1 MKRIIKKVAVVGSG
15 IMGSGIA
22 CHFAN
27 IGLEVL
33 LLDIAR
39 SRITGPHCDLPVVST
54 VQEAARKTIQQPEIT
69 RRSIE
74 DQQSFAE
81 APLKPPKPNAALKRA
96 FKRHAKLIAP
106 E

>member
-1 MKRIIKKVAVVGSG
+1 MIDAQFGMSERNPFIQRRKTVRCRTMDK
-15 IMGSGIA
+15 
-22 CHFAN
+22 
-27 IGLEVL
+27 
-33 LLDIAR
+33 AR